1 MKYARHGDLAIK
13 QIDKLPKEAKVNKS
27 TDRLVLA
34 YGEVTGHKHQ
44 VKSLTDDTLVNVW
57 KDLKNTYVQVEKG
70 KAELV
75 HEEHD
80 TITFDIGPIYIVKIQ
95 RERDPFTESIRQV
108 QD

>member
-13 QIDKLPKEAKVNKS
+13 QIDKLPKGVKVNKS
-27 TDRLVLA
+27 KDRLVLA
-34 YGEVTGHKHQ
+34 YGEITGHKHQ
-44 VKSLTDDTLVNVW
+44 IQPLEDKTLVNVW
-57 KDLKNTYVQVEKG
+57 KNLENTYIQVEKG

-75 HEEHD
+75 HEDHD
-80 TITFDIGPIYIVKIQ
+80 TITFNPGPIYVVKNQ